1 MGRRSSLPRLRRG
14 GWGIFRRRTW
24 ECRLC
29 SFGPEGSGKI
39 VSAVIEWEQR
49 GGGELALP
57 LRSRKK
63 TADAIA
69 GGDWGLEAD
78 GSVELAVNEY
88 LQTGHCS

>member
-1 MGRRSSLPRLRRG
+1 M
-14 GWGIFRRRTW
+14 
-24 ECRLC
+24 
-29 SFGPEGSGKI
+29 
-39 VSAVIEWEQR
+39 IEWEQR